1 MRDRPLLVGS
11 LVVVLAAAGFGM
23 LGVLARTAYA
33 AGFEPFS
40 FVAWRALFGT
50 AVVVGFVLW
59 RLRRG
64 APRVRLGALP
74 RAQLAALGIAALTG
88 LGLNLAM
95 FFAFDLTTVAL
106 VLIGFYTYPAMVA
119 AVATLRGHERLDGT
133 RLAALGLAS
142 AGMLLV
148 VAGGLDPAGG
158 VVIHPLGM
166 ALAVTAAICQ
176 TVFVTVSRNGFPSIP
191 VDQAM
196 AWILAF
202 TAVSAAITAVLAG
215 QGSSLGVPVG
225 APDALAIAV
234 FTGVV
239 AAGIPSTLFLVGI
252 RRIGGTRAGILML
265 LEPVVGV
272 VLAAAVLQELLR
284 PIQVAGGVAVLGAAL
299 LLQRSGG
306 EPAEADAAA
315 AVGTT

>member
-1 MRDRPLLVGS
+1 MRDRSFLTGS
-11 LVVVLAAAGFGM
+11 VAVIVAATGFGM
-23 LGVLARTAYA
+23 LGVLARTAYD

-50 AVVVGFVLW
+50 AVVAAFVAW

-64 APRVRLGALP
+64 ATRIRLSRLP
-74 RAQLAALGIAALTG
+74 RSQQVALGITALTG

-106 VLIGFYTYPAMVA
+106 VLLGFYTYPAMIA
-119 AVATLRGHERLDGT
+119 AVAAIRGQEPLDGT
-133 RLAALGLAS
+133 RLAALGLATV
-142 AGMLLV
+142 GMLLV
-148 VAGGLDPAGG
+148 VVGGLDPAGG
-158 VVIHPLGM
+158 IVLHPLGL
-166 ALAVTAAICQ
+166 ALAVAAAICQ
-176 TVFVTVSRNGFPSIP
+176 TIFVVVSRNGFASVP

-202 TAVSAAITAVLAG
+202 TAVSAAVAALVAG
-215 QGSSLGVPVG
+215 QGASLGVPLG
-225 APDALAIAV
+225 APDALALAV

-252 RRIGGTRAGILML
+252 RLIGGTRAGILML

-272 VLAAAVLQELLR
+272 VLAAALLQELLL
-284 PIQVAGGVAVLGAAL
+284 PIQVAGGMAVLGAAL

-306 EPAEADAAA
+306 APAETDAAA